1 MIHPIYSIQNVF
13 FNVPFNKHSKKKIPF
28 DVTQLNC
35 KAKTGTRQSF
45 CMLIFSPPPRFA
57 PSSWFI
63 IDPRGGFVTREG
75 MDFTVAPFRVRIC
88 RLSRVSPSKIS
99 PPGTAR
105 LPLCH
110 RGAVPF
116 GVFPTCFY
124 LRNLVHRKGR
134 FGSDA
139 GEKIRSQLS
148 EAFTNINC
156 PGLPY
161 LRMDAR
167 LLLFFRVA
175 PKPHLLSASLH
186 YSYRQRT
193 GGRFGNG
200 RLRDVARLRCGNHYF
215 YSSFPP
221 YFCPFTY
228 ALDRASMER

>member
-1 MIHPIYSIQNVF
+1 M
-13 FNVPFNKHSKKKIPF
+13 
-28 DVTQLNC
+28 
-35 KAKTGTRQSF
+35 TR
-45 CMLIFSPPPRFA
+45 
-57 PSSWFI
+57 
-63 IDPRGGFVTREG
+63 GG
-75 MDFTVAPFRVRIC
+75 MDFTFAPFRVRIC

-99 PPGTAR
+99 PSGTAR

-110 RGAVPF
+110 GGVVPF

-124 LRNLVHRKGR
+124 LRNLLRRKGR

-148 EAFTNINC
+148 ETFTNINC

-186 YSYRQRT
+186 YPYR
-193 GGRFGNG
+193 
-200 RLRDVARLRCGNHYF
+200 
-215 YSSFPP
+215 
-221 YFCPFTY
+221 
-228 ALDRASMER
+228 